1 MSRLDL
7 PKVKD
12 INSSTEDKIL
22 SLLFVEKGLTKSD
35 ISKGVNVNYQRVLE
49 VITLMEE
56 KGFVIFR
63 EYSNGNFYYLTRE
76 GVREAEYR
84 LNTETYLDIYEYLI
98 GLGYYMHNILNFMK
112 NAFYKYYLE
121 GVWNGNT
128 LESQYLTW
136 CENNNLN
143 PKEKVK
149 KLKK

>member
-12 INSSTEDKIL
+12 INTGTEDKIL
-22 SLLFVEKGLTKSD
+22 SLLFVEKGLTKID

-49 VITLMEE
+49 VITSMEE
-56 KGFVIFR
+56 KGFVI
-63 EYSNGNFYYLTRE
+63 YLTRE

-84 LNTETYLDIYEYLI
+84 LNTETYLDIYEYLV
-98 GLGYYMHNILNFMK
+98 GLGYYPHNILNFMK

-128 LESQYLTW
+128 LESQYLAW
-136 CENNNLN
+136 CDSNNLN
-143 PKEKVK
+143 PKEKIK